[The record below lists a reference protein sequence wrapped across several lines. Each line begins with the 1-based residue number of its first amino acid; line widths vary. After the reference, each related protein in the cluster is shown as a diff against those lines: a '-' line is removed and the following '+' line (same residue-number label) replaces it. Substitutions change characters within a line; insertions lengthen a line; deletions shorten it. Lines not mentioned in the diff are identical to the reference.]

1 MAMVPGV
8 AEAVEN
14 GLAGLSWWAYVQR
27 LASGQL
33 GARGHKMQLHIPL
46 VRVPNP
52 QNVVLIPVQASKC
65 RLLEIVHH
73 LPLLFFRGVV
83 GVRECNN
90 SRRITP
96 LAAGT
101 VDQLNSPLWI
111 TSQDFGGRITA
122 HKLASTDAEL
132 VIFGHD
138 LVSAIHDGRTA
149 AARAVCEETNYCH
162 GLSKARSSR
171 SITSKTESTCSRPA
185 AGPFALHHLAIWL
198 RLLPTRCTAAIS

>member
-1 MAMVPGV
+1 MVWDFQLSMPGWIFRISPTVRVIPGV

-14 GLAGLSWWAYVQR
+14 GLTGLTWWAYVQR

-33 GARGHKMQLHIPL
+33 GARGHKMQLYIPL

-65 RLLEIVHH
+65 CLLEIVHH

-111 TSQDFGGRITA
+111 TSKHFRGGITPN
-122 HKLASTDAEL
+122 KLASPHTEL
-132 VIFGHD
+132 VILGHD
-138 LVSAIHDGRTA
+138 LVSAIHDGCTTSA
-149 AARAVCEETNYCH
+149 CAVCEEPDYCH

-171 SITSKTESTCSRPA
+171 SITSKTDST
-185 AGPFALHHLAIWL
+185 
-198 RLLPTRCTAAIS
+198 

>member
-1 MAMVPGV
+1 MVWDFQLSMPGWIFRISPTVRVIPGV

-14 GLAGLSWWAYVQR
+14 GLTGLTWWAYVQR

-33 GARGHKMQLHIPL
+33 GARGHKMQLYIPL

-52 QNVVLIPVQASKC
+52 QNVVLLPVQASKC
-65 RLLEIVHH
+65 CLLEVVHD
-73 LPLLFFRGVV
+73 LLLLFFRGVV
-83 GVRECNN
+83 SISKGDNARCVLPFA
-90 SRRITP
+90 TG
-96 LAAGT
+96 A

-132 VIFGHD
+132 VIFGHH
-138 LVSAIHDGRTA
+138 LVSAIHDGRTTSA
-149 AARAVCEETNYCH
+149 CAVCEEPDYRH

-171 SITSKTESTCSRPA
+171 SITSKTDST
-185 AGPFALHHLAIWL
+185 
-198 RLLPTRCTAAIS
+198 